1 MRTLY
6 KEWDNAE
13 RKMFREW
20 LSGMLNVG
28 EVTVV
33 FVKKDETTREMKCT
47 TNSNL
52 VIPYEKKTERKVN
65 EEVCFV
71 FDLEKQAWRS
81 FRYDTLTEVRL
92 QIGEDQNN

>member
-6 KEWDNAE
+6 KTWDNAE
-13 RKMFREW
+13 RKIFRDW
-20 LSGMLNVG
+20 LGGMLDVG
-28 EVTVV
+28 VVTVV

-52 VIPYEKKTERKVN
+52 VIPYEKKTERKVS